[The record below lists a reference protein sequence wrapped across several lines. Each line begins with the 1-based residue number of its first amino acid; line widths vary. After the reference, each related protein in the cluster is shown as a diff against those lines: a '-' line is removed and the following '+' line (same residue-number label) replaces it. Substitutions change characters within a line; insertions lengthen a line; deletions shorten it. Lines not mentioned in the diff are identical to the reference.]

1 MRECI
6 ASLSWAMYNIVR
18 GGSCRDSIAVA
29 KAEAQLNITNEF
41 LEYTSKT
48 RIYLKQITSIFELKA
63 VPAKDTAT
71 SP

>member
-6 ASLSWAMYNIVR
+6 ASPSWAMHNIVS

-48 RIYLKQITSIFELKA
+48 RFYSKQITSILELKA